1 MSPTEVD
8 SQLLG
13 HSRIAGRPVPGTGP
27 TFEAVDPATGEAL
40 PPAYRTIGSTEVD
53 AAVDAATAAFAEFRH
68 ASPEQRAG
76 LLRLIADNIDAV
88 NDELVDRARRET
100 GLPEGRLYGEV
111 SRTSNQLRL
120 LAGEVEL
127 GEHQG
132 VRIDHA
138 QPDRSPVPAPDLR
151 LRFIPLGPVVVF
163 GASNFPMAF
172 STAGGD
178 TASAL
183 AAGCPVIVKAHP
195 AHPGTAELTAIA
207 VDAAIAACGLP
218 RGLFSVLY
226 GVGNDLGAQ
235 LVTHPGVRAVGF
247 TGSRAGG
254 MALSALAQSR
264 PVPIPVYAEMS
275 SVNPVV
281 VLPHRARAAADV
293 AQGYV
298 DSLTLGSG
306 QFCTNPGLLF
316 VPRDATD
323 LRTEIGQRITAV
335 TGQPMLTS
343 RILSSYNEG
352 AARFASLDVLGSGS
366 PGDGPTT
373 PIPTVATVSA
383 KELRLDHTLADEV
396 FGPAGLVVTYTDL
409 DDLQATLDSLA
420 GQLTVAV
427 HADPADHDAV
437 AALLPRLEDLAG
449 RVIMNAWPT
458 GVEVTHAM
466 VHGGPFPATTAP
478 GTTSVGTLAI
488 QRFQRPVSY
497 QGFPQE
503 LLPAA
508 VREDNP
514 WQLPRRT
521 LEA

>member
-1 MSPTEVD
+1 MFPAEVD
-8 SQLLG
+8 DQLQG
-13 HSRIAGRPVPGTGP
+13 CSRIAGRPVVGTGQE
-27 TFEAVDPATGEAL
+27 FRAVDPATGEAL
-40 PPAYRTIGSTEVD
+40 KPVYRTVGTAEVD
-53 AAVDAATAAFAEFRH
+53 AAVEAATAAFAEYRH
-68 ASPEQRAG
+68 TTPEQRAA
-76 LLRLIADNIDAV
+76 LLRLIAANLDAV
-88 NDELVDRARRET
+88 NDELVHRARRET
-100 GLPEGRLYGEV
+100 GLPEARLYGEV
-111 SRTSNQLRL
+111 ARTSNQLRL

-138 QPDRSPVPAPDLR
+138 QPDRSPTPAPDLR
-151 LRFIPLGPVVVF
+151 LRFVPLGPVVVF
-163 GASNFPMAF
+163 GAANFPMAF

-235 LVTHPGVRAVGF
+235 LVTHPGIRAVGF

-254 MALSALAQSR
+254 LALQALAQSR

-281 VLPHRARAAADV
+281 VLPRRARDAADV

-316 VPRDATD
+316 VPREATD
-323 LRTEIGQRITAV
+323 LRAEIGERITAT

-343 RILSSYNEG
+343 RILASYEQG
-352 AARFASLDVLGSGS
+352 AARFTRLEVLGAGAR
-366 PGDGPTT
+366 GDGPTNPT
-373 PIPTVATVSA
+373 PIVASVTA
-383 KELRLDHTLADEV
+383 KELRLDRSLADEV
-396 FGPAGLVVTYTDL
+396 FGPAGLVVSYADL
-409 DDLQATLDSLA
+409 ADLQATLKTLE

-427 HADPADHDAV
+427 HADAADHDLV
-437 AALLPRLEDLAG
+437 AALLPGLEDLAG

-466 VHGGPFPATTAP
+466 VHGGPYPATTTP

-488 QRFQRPVSY
+488 QRFQRPISY

-508 VREDNP
+508 VRDDNP
-514 WQLPRRT
+514 WQLPRRIT
-521 LEA
+521 